1 MAAGGPFDDD
11 AFGAGLDARRLGGA
25 VDFEAGD
32 AGELAFFAA
41 VIAGVGGGE
50 DEDVAVVL
58 VAGMEGEGGD
68 AAAHIE
74 DEVFFSGG
82 VGGVEGVEAAF
93 VFGDP
98 EAGGEGVLGDEDGF
112 FKRDLGE
119 GAGEAEGRG
128 RVGGAGEAG
137 GGPGDALGEAVGGAG
152 AWARARRGRIRRG
165 GWRRGMRRMA
175 RGRVRLRSSVS
186 VFSCFRVCI
195 DFDVP

>member
-1 MAAGGPFDDD
+1 MAGFVAVGAGGAVAGGDVEVAIGSDDGFAAVVAAGGPFDDD

-98 EAGGEGVLGDEDGF
+98 EAGGEGVLGDEDGS

-128 RVGGAGEAG
+128 RVGGAGEA
-137 GGPGDALGEAVGGAG
+137 VQ
-152 AWARARRGRIRRG
+152 
-165 GWRRGMRRMA
+165 GMRWER
-175 RGRVRLRSSVS
+175 
-186 VFSCFRVCI
+186 
-195 DFDVP
+195 P